1 MPLSK
6 FGPPCI
12 HGFISLLSILFH
24 WSESTCVFIDG
35 LMDKENRIHV
45 WIDRNINIIHHFH
58 AQCLLGQSCHR
69 KKSIGSM
76 HARSLQSCPTL
87 DDPVD
92 CGLPVGFSRQEFWS
106 ILVNT
111 CCHMLLEHYLSCCPS
126 CQLPWVPGA
135 ARTPVTQATAPPPH
149 LGLTGA
155 NPSPPGKPQQ

>member
-1 MPLSK
+1 MAEAVHAPAHLALPGSPQTKRLHQFSHCVFLMPLSK
-6 FGPPCI
+6 FSPPCI

-35 LMDKENRIHV
+35 LMDNENRIHV

-69 KKSIGSM
+69 KKSIASM

-92 CGLPVGFSRQEFWS
+92 CGLPVGFSGQEFWS

-111 CCHMLLEHYLSCCPS
+111 CCHTLLEHYLSCCPS
-126 CQLPWVPGA
+126 CQLP
-135 ARTPVTQATAPPPH
+135 
-149 LGLTGA
+149 
-155 NPSPPGKPQQ
+155 